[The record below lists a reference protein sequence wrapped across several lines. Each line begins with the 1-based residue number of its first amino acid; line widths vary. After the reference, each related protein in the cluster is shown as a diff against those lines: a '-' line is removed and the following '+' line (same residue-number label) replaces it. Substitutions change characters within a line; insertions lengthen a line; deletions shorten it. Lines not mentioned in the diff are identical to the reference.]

1 MESLIYTALSNIDSN
16 TILYIFAALAGAY
29 LGECVRS
36 KNTEGPYRVPLLEV
50 IFATILSVAI
60 TYFLST
66 LIFKIY
72 GPTALPL
79 LALVLGV
86 LCVPGINRLV
96 AFSGIGDFLRYA
108 LPFVKLGQ
116 GIGGG
121 DAEKNTPKESNV
133 NVTVVVGNKTEGSDQ
148 VDKEEG

>member
-1 MESLIYTALSNIDSN
+1 MESLIYTALSHIDSS

-29 LGECVRS
+29 LGECVRG

-50 IFATILSVAI
+50 SFATILSVAI

-66 LIFKIY
+66 LILKIY

-108 LPFVKLGQ
+108 LPFVKLGHDLV
-116 GIGGG
+116 GG
-121 DAEKNTPKESNV
+121 DTEKNTPKESNV
-133 NVTVVVGNKTEGSDQ
+133 NVTVVVGNKAEGSEQ
-148 VDKEEG
+148 GEKEG